1 MLGEPVRGFAP
12 GPSTALE
19 AATRSARRLTLPG
32 RLPAAAWLLALG
44 LAGCAGGP
52 ALTLPPP
59 AAKPIVL
66 LGEVHDNATQHRLRL
81 QAFRQLL
88 AGGARPALLMEQ
100 FDRERQPDIDRA
112 RSGPGPVDAQR
123 LIDVAGA
130 PGWDWTFYRPFLDEA
145 LRHGLPIVAANVSRS
160 DARRVM
166 SAGLAASGFDAV
178 VPEAITAAQA
188 QAIVQSHCGMID
200 AATARRMSQAQVARD
215 QFMAR
220 LVEQHAD
227 RGVLMLA
234 GNGHVRTD
242 IGVPH
247 WLSPATRARTQAVGV
262 VEQGDGEP
270 PAYDQVVVTPRQPR
284 EDPCKGMAAPA
295 AAPASAARR

>member
-1 MLGEPVRGFAP
+1 M
-12 GPSTALE
+12 
-19 AATRSARRLTLPG
+19 TLPG
-32 RLPAAAWLLALG
+32 RSSTATWLLALG
-44 LAGCAGGP
+44 LGGCVGAP
-52 ALTLPPP
+52 TLTLPTP

-81 QAFRQLL
+81 QAFRDLL

-100 FDRERQPDIDRA
+100 FDRDRQAQLDAA
-112 RSGPGPVDAQR
+112 RQAPGANAQR
-123 LIDVAGA
+123 LIDAAGA

-145 LRHGLPIVAANVSRS
+145 MRHGLPIVAANVSRGE
-160 DARRVM
+160 ARRVM
-166 SAGLAASGFDAV
+166 SVGLAASGFDAA

-188 QAIVQSHCGMID
+188 RAIVRSHCGMID
-200 AATARRMSQAQVARD
+200 APTARRMSQAQVARD

-220 LVEQHAD
+220 LVEQHAS
-227 RGVLMLA
+227 RGVLLLA

-262 VEQGDGEP
+262 LEPGDDDP
-270 PAYDQVVVTPRQPR
+270 PAYDQVVITPPQTR
-284 EDPCKGMAAPA
+284 EDPCRDM
-295 AAPASAARR
+295 AAPASAPKTGR